1 MITRNEILRHFRQK
15 SEFGMKQQFFS
26 QNFYLGLEA
35 TKSLSNS
42 ISRKIAEEMNK
53 NTHKQ
58 NQLVCFVLKFS
69 ELFGFHSRNLER
81 RVVPKLNG

>member
-1 MITRNEILRHFRQK
+1 MITRDEILRHFRQK
-15 SEFGMKQQFFS
+15 SEFGMKQQFS

-35 TKSLSNS
+35 TKSLSKS

-58 NQLVCFVLKFS
+58 NQLVCFVLKLS
-69 ELFGFHSRNLER
+69 ELFGFHSRNLKR
-81 RVVPKLNG
+81 GVIPKEND

>member
-15 SEFGMKQQFFS
+15 SEFEMKQQFFS
-26 QNFYLGLEA
+26 QTFYLGLEA
-35 TKSLSNS
+35 TKSLSKS

-58 NQLVCFVLKFS
+58 NQLVCFVLKLS
-69 ELFGFHSRNLER
+69 ELFGIDSRNLEK
-81 RVVPKLNG
+81 RVISKEND

>member
-15 SEFGMKQQFFS
+15 SVFGMKQQFFS
-26 QNFYLGLEA
+26 QNCYLGLEA

-58 NQLVCFVLKFS
+58 NQLVCFVLKLS
-69 ELFGFHSRNLER
+69 EFFGFHSCNLDR
-81 RVVPKLNG
+81 RVIPKEND

>member
-26 QNFYLGLEA
+26 QKFYLGLEA
-35 TKSLSNS
+35 TKSLSKS

-58 NQLVCFVLKFS
+58 NQLVCFVLKRS
-69 ELFGFHSRNLER
+69 ELFGFHSRNLKR
-81 RVVPKLNG
+81 SVIPKEND